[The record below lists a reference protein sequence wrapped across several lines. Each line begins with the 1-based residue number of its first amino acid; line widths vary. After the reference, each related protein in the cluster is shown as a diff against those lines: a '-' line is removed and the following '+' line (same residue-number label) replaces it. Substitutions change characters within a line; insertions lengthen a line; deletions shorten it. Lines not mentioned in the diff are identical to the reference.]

1 MNNDRLTD
9 VIGKLETLISELKA
23 IRYQSSG
30 ESSAEKP
37 SSGEYRSSSESS
49 AERPSSAESSGEYRS
64 SAESSAER
72 PSSGEYRSSAESS
85 SERPSSSES
94 SAERSSGEGFFLD
107 SSKSS
112 WPKLEWLEGDVSGSY
127 LKTRSL
133 FLTHGGKKI
142 TCLPYKQGGG
152 LEIDIAA
159 GTIEKITKF
168 PVGYIG
174 QTLVSNGKEVSN
186 PAWAKGFSI
195 YTPETGNWQHG
206 IGHQWQ
212 VRGTAEGEEGVIY
225 GPQFMGGSSK
235 VLWLDTNTNKFN
247 VMMPPEDRKNYP
259 FQGNWGAVGAK
270 GRVFILPFASPYVGF
285 IEKGYKS
292 RWEELKNHECLG
304 NGHPTHMY
312 THGRYHE
319 QSNLIV
325 SLPRRSNAILTI
337 NPDTLE
343 VKEIPLPQE
352 LIDLFPQKAKSFDC
366 EIGPDGWVYSSPWAH
381 PVMFRFNPLT
391 NEIDW
396 RNMKEE
402 LKPARRPHQN
412 PATDVDIIA
421 APDGYF
427 TAMRRVG
434 NEIYYGV
441 AGGGKGLKLVF

>member
-1 MNNDRLTD
+1 MDQE
-9 VIGKLETLISELKA
+9 KLSQTIDLLENALVNLKSFKDTPSSA
-23 IRYQSSG
+23 EYSSG
-30 ESSAEKP
+30 ETSAE
-37 SSGEYRSSSESS
+37 YSSSESS
-49 AERPSSAESSGEYRS
+49 AETSAEYPSSSE
-64 SAESSAER
+64 
-72 PSSGEYRSSAESS
+72 S

-107 SSKSS
+107 SSNSS
-112 WPKLEWLEGDVSGSY
+112 WPKLEWLEGDVSGGY

-133 FLTHGGKKI
+133 FLTDGGKKL

-159 GTIEKITKF
+159 GTIKKITDF

-186 PAWAKGFSI
+186 PAWAKGFSV
-195 YTPETGNWQHG
+195 YSPNTDSWQHG

-212 VRGTAEGEEGVIY
+212 VRSTAEGEEGVIY
-225 GPQFMGGSSK
+225 GPQFMPTSSK

-247 VMMPPEDRKNYP
+247 VVMPPEDRKNYP
-259 FQGNWGAVGAK
+259 FQGNWGAVSAK

-285 IEKGYKS
+285 IERGYKS
-292 RWEELKNHECLG
+292 RWAELKTHECLG

-319 QSNLIV
+319 ASNLIV
-325 SLPRRSNAILTI
+325 SLPRRSNAVLTI

-366 EIGPDGWVYSSPWAH
+366 EVGPDGWVYSSPWAH
-381 PVMFRFNPLT
+381 PVMFRFNPIT

-396 RNMKEE
+396 KNMKEE

-412 PATDVDIIA
+412 PATDVDITA

-427 TAMRRVG
+427 TAMRRIG

>member
-1 MNNDRLTD
+1 MNDRLSQ
-9 VIGKLETLISELKA
+9 IIANLENSISELKSFKNDCNHPDCPN
-23 IRYQSSG
+23 RQSSS
-30 ESSAEKP
+30 ESSERP
-37 SSGEYRSSSESS
+37 SSSESSERPSSSESS
-49 AERPSSAESSGEYRS
+49 AERPSSSESSS
-64 SAESSAER
+64 ESSER
-72 PSSGEYRSSAESS
+72 PSSAES

-107 SSKSS
+107 SSKPS
-112 WPKLEWLEGDVSGSY
+112 WPNLVWLDGDVSGSY

-133 FLTHGGKKI
+133 FLTDGGKKL

-159 GTIEKITKF
+159 GTIKKISTF

-186 PAWAKGFSI
+186 PAWAKGFSV
-195 YTPETGNWQHG
+195 YSPESNSWQHG

-247 VMMPPEDRKNYP
+247 VMMPPEDRVNYP
-259 FQGNWGAVGAK
+259 FQGAWGAVSAK

-285 IEKGYKS
+285 IERGYKS
-292 RWEELKNHECLG
+292 RWEELKGHQCLG

-312 THGRYHE
+312 THGRYHAE
-319 QSNLIV
+319 SNLIV

-352 LIDLFPQKAKSFDC
+352 LINLFPQKAKSFDC

-396 RNMKEE
+396 KNMKEE